1 MKRFGSQLPVCEPH
15 WYQGAASPY
24 YRKSH
29 VELRARVRKF
39 VEERIKPNMDKWIES
54 ESGYPREL
62 HEEAFDCGVQG
73 VLFDQKWGGTMPE
86 DFDAF
91 HELILWDELARSGG
105 GAVLGH
111 LAINTMAL
119 PPILFYASDEIKKKV
134 VKDVVQGRKNISLAI
149 SEPSYGSDVANIE
162 TSAVRQGDYFIVN
175 GAKKWIT
182 GALMADFFTVAVR
195 IGNKPGL
202 KGLSLLLIDR
212 NSKGIDIRK
221 METQASHSHHIG
233 MVTFDDVKVPV
244 ANLIGKE
251 GYGGKYIM
259 INFNHERFVIAAG
272 ANRAARLCYSEAF
285 QYSMDRKTFGKR
297 LAQHQ
302 AIRMKL
308 AEMARMIESTHDMLE
323 RVAYQFSTK
332 APDPVLGP
340 LCALLK
346 VQASRCFEY
355 CAREASQIFGG
366 SSLVKEGR
374 GKTVERLYREVR
386 HSAIPGGSEEILMD
400 FFARSALRTAAKIRA
415 RL

>member
-259 INFNHERFVIAAG
+259 INFNHEVLAHRLLFNSNTKHVGAQRFVIAAG

-302 AIRMKL
+302 VRTEGRSL
-308 AEMARMIESTHDMLE
+308 S
-323 RVAYQFSTK
+323 
-332 APDPVLGP
+332 PVL
-340 LCALLK
+340 
-346 VQASRCFEY
+346 
-355 CAREASQIFGG
+355 
-366 SSLVKEGR
+366 
-374 GKTVERLYREVR
+374 
-386 HSAIPGGSEEILMD
+386 IL
-400 FFARSALRTAAKIRA
+400 FCLRTKRPFE
-415 RL
+415 